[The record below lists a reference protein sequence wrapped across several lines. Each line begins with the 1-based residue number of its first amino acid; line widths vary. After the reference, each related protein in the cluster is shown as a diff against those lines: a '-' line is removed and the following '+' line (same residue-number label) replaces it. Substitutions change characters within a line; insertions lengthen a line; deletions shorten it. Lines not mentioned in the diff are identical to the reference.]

1 MLCNQA
7 SNKMSEFFHA
17 CCRHIHFRSSC
28 GCSANCGS
36 NFSEWSGWQ
45 VPLLLGG
52 WKLREPMLL
61 FMHELHIHKKFFFH
75 VSAYKTMSVKCPILF
90 SWKCMFLFSRSYVSI
105 VSTYSRRGHIALEV
119 WEQNV
124 RACCAEKYMVLQSSP
139 PKKNTLL
146 RIAWF

>member
-7 SNKMSEFFHA
+7 SNKMSKLFHA

-61 FMHELHIHKKFFFH
+61 FMHELHIHIKFF
-75 VSAYKTMSVKCPILF
+75 SYIISSYKTMNVKCPILF
-90 SWKCMFLFSRSYVSI
+90 PGSVCFCSRVHMCLSCQHIFSAGPHSSRSMG
-105 VSTYSRRGHIALEV
+105 TE
-119 WEQNV
+119 
-124 RACCAEKYMVLQSSP
+124 CPFFFC
-139 PKKNTLL
+139 
-146 RIAWF
+146 